1 MPLAFLD
8 VEQFTHPLLAATWQ
22 DCIHGRGRCQMSSTG
37 QISTKPLLP
46 KRVLDLGDST
56 STELTTSVRLHESVA
71 GERSDYVALSHR
83 WGENIPSKTT
93 TINLDMY
100 KRGVIYSDLPCTFK
114 DAIDTSRN
122 MGIRY
127 VWIDALCIVQDDHDD
142 WASQAPLMG
151 TIFQNATCTIAA
163 HSAEHSDYG
172 FLSIAK
178 GTKMVEVGSEYQQSQ
193 SQSAVDKIYLELPR
207 NFDGFISRSHI
218 TQRGWVQQE
227 LILSRRLMHFFN
239 GLVFWE
245 CDHLASP
252 EPLGFTAELHTFR
265 DLQTY
270 RKRTLRTL
278 ENNPGGSWL
287 DFVTH
292 YSACELTYPS
302 DRLVAID
309 GIAREWMDRM
319 GTTVAQHYRYGHFL
333 HNASSLLWVAENV
346 VISKRR
352 HVPSWS
358 WASMEGSVQFM
369 RSQPIGLISH
379 LQSMSFQ
386 VNASIKYA
394 QTSRP
399 DRKDQV
405 VISTQV
411 TALDVSCPKNTQ
423 RHSHYWHNI
432 WDQGNPKGYPLHLPH
447 DATCF
452 FDHPPDNIRAGK
464 TNAKNNYRNEFELY
478 FAKIATFEPLWHDG
492 DTIAP
497 GYGVLLLQRRRP
509 GSSIFRRVGVGFIV
523 GSSTFGPSWFNEEKA
538 IKTLIIE

>member
-1 MPLAFLD
+1 
-8 VEQFTHPLLAATWQ
+8 
-22 DCIHGRGRCQMSSTG
+22 MSDTG

-46 KRVLDLGDST
+46 KRVLDLGESV
-56 STELTTSVRLHESVA
+56 STELTASVRLHESVP
-71 GERSDYVALSHR
+71 GERSDYIALSHR
-83 WGENIPSKTT
+83 WGKHIPSKTT
-93 TINLDMY
+93 TINLAMY
-100 KRGVIYSDLPCTFK
+100 KQCIMYSDLPGTFK

-163 HSAEHSDYG
+163 HSAEHSDFG
-172 FLSIAK
+172 FLSFTK
-178 GTKMVEVGSEYQQSQ
+178 GTEMVEVGSGHQQSQ
-193 SQSAVDKIYLELPR
+193 SQSAVDKIYLEIPR
-207 NFDGFISRSHI
+207 SFDGFISRSHI

-227 LILSRRLMHFFN
+227 LILSRRLMHFFY

-245 CDHLASP
+245 CDHITSP
-252 EPLGFTAELHTFR
+252 EPLGFPAELHTFR
-265 DLQTY
+265 NLQTY

-278 ENNPGGSWL
+278 EKNPGGSWL

-292 YSACELTYPS
+292 YSACELTYAS

-333 HNASSLLWVAENV
+333 HNASSLLWVAEDV
-346 VISKRR
+346 VISKRK
-352 HVPSWS
+352 HIPSWS

-369 RSQPIGLISH
+369 RSQ
-379 LQSMSFQ
+379 SMFFQ

-411 TALDVSCPKNTQ
+411 TALDVSCPQNTK
-423 RHSHYWHNI
+423 RDSHPWHNI
-432 WDQGNPKGYPLHLPH
+432 WDQGNPKGHLLHLPY
-447 DATCF
+447 DTICF
-452 FDHPPDNIRAGK
+452 FDHPPDIIAAGK
-464 TNAKNNYRNEFELY
+464 TKAENNYENKFELY
-478 FAKIATFEPLWHDG
+478 FAKIATFNPMWHDG

-497 GYGVLLLQRRRP
+497 GYGVLLLQP
-509 GSSIFRRVGVGFIV
+509 IHLGSSIFRRVGVGFIV
-523 GSSTFGPSWFNEEKA
+523 DNRRSGPRWVNEKEA